1 MEVWFE
7 GVVEP
12 AAGGTSRLVLPGGAS
27 LLCVETP
34 AGRAVASVHPEDVL
48 LFLEAPVAG
57 ATTLRNVVEAT
68 VREIQS
74 SGRSSRVV
82 LDWAGGRL
90 DASVTRAA
98 CEELDIHAGQIVH
111 AAVKAT
117 AIQVLP
123 RSVGR

>member
-1 MEVWFE
+1 M
-7 GVVEP
+7 
-12 AAGGTSRLVLPGGAS
+12 AGGTS
-27 LLCVETP
+27 
-34 AGRAVASVHPEDVL
+34 
-48 LFLEAPVAG
+48 
-57 ATTLRNVVEAT
+57 LRNVAEAT

-90 DASVTRAA
+90 DAAVTRAA
-98 CEELDIHAGQIVH
+98 CEELDIHTGQTVY

-123 RSVGR
+123 RSAGR

>member
-1 MEVWFE
+1 
-7 GVVEP
+7 
-12 AAGGTSRLVLPGGAS
+12 
-27 LLCVETP
+27 VETP
-34 AGRAVASVHPEDVL
+34 PGPAVASVHPEDVL
-48 LFLEAPVAG
+48 LFLEPPVAG

-98 CEELDIHAGQIVH
+98 CDELDIHAGQIVH